1 MAGASD
7 LGSSLVTTTKPAPRW
22 EDFEAAYP
30 TADRKLL
37 ANLLLEVARCVDQ
50 EVAANVPSA
59 LAADPRVEAL
69 RHILLEPEQAA
80 LARLQQRFDDP
91 DQFAAAVGA
100 VLPAAIARAISH
112 DDRLGH
118 ELAPVV
124 ETATQS
130 SIRRDP
136 RTLINILAP
145 LMGPAIRKSVAET
158 LDGSLQ
164 SLNQALKYS
173 LSWQGLKWRMEAY
186 RTGTS
191 FAEVVLKHTLV
202 FRVEHV
208 FLIHRKTGLMLE
220 HVAADQ
226 ATTKDP
232 QLVSGMLSAI
242 QDFVRDSFD
251 ESALGGIDTLRLGEF
266 LLWCEEGPLAFL
278 AAVIRGNPPESLHN
292 VLRDALDSIHDE
304 DRTALENFDGDVAAF
319 ANVRAR
325 LERCIA
331 QQEKST
337 DKRTTPFLWLIPLSL
352 LCGGTYWL
360 VQRHLDGRALDDFV
374 RRLQAEP
381 GIAVTSFERRDGK
394 WHLTGLRDPLAA
406 DPKDF
411 LGALQVDPAHV
422 VGNWEPYQALH
433 PAIVLKRI
441 QATLNPPSTVTLALD
456 GDTILATGTAPRRWI
471 EKARTVASVL
481 PPGSAQLDLSAL
493 GDIQSGEL
501 DRLRDTIQARP
512 VFFGY
517 GDALPVPGQEPII
530 EGVAAELREL
540 AAVSQKLGVT
550 VRVTVI
556 GHADSTGRD
565 APNLG
570 LSLARAEAVRSLLR
584 KQGVDPELLAV
595 RGAGPLEPLNPG
607 ATEQER
613 SLNRRVSFTVS
624 ILE

>member
-1 MAGASD
+1 MS
-7 LGSSLVTTTKPAPRW
+7 TTRPVPRW
-22 EDFEAAYP
+22 EDVEAANQV
-30 TADRKLL
+30 ANRKVL
-37 ANLLLEVARCVDQ
+37 ANLLLEVARSVDH
-50 EVAANVPSA
+50 EVAAQVPSA
-59 LAADPRVEAL
+59 LDTDPRVEAM

-80 LARLQQRFDDP
+80 LASLKEKFDDP
-91 DQFAAAVGA
+91 DQFAAAVSA

-158 LDGSLQ
+158 MDSSLQ
-164 SLNQALKYS
+164 SLNQALKHS

-191 FAEVVLKHTLV
+191 FAEVVLRHTLV

-226 ATTKDP
+226 VSAKDP

-278 AAVIRGNPPESLHN
+278 AAVIRGNPPENLHG
-292 VLRDALDSIHDE
+292 VLRETLDSIHDE

-325 LERCIA
+325 LERCLA
-331 QQEKST
+331 QQEAPI
-337 DKRTTPFLWLIPLSL
+337 DQGATPFLWLIPLAL
-352 LCGGTYWL
+352 MCGGAYWL
-360 VQRHLDGRALDDFV
+360 VQRHLDGSAFEDYV

-381 GIAVTSFERRDGK
+381 GIVVTGFERRDGA
-394 WHLTGLRDPLAA
+394 WHITGLRDPLAA
-406 DPKDF
+406 DPQEL
-411 LGALQVDPAHV
+411 LGAWHVDPERIS
-422 VGNWEPYQALH
+422 GNWEPYQALH
-433 PAIVLKRI
+433 PAIALKRI
-441 QATLNPPSTVTLALD
+441 QATLKPPSTVNFALD
-456 GDTILATGTAPRRWI
+456 GDTIRATGTAPRRWI
-471 EKARTVASVL
+471 EKARTLASVL
-481 PPGSAQLDLSAL
+481 PPGSAHLDLNAL
-493 GDIQSGEL
+493 GDVQQGEL
-501 DRLRDTIQARP
+501 ERLRDAIQARP

-517 GDALPVPGQEPII
+517 GDALPVPGQETII
-530 EGVAAELREL
+530 EAQAAELREL
-540 AAVSQKLGVT
+540 AAASQKFGVT
-550 VRVTVI
+550 VRATLI
-556 GHADSTGRD
+556 GHADSTGKD

-595 RGAGPLEPLNPG
+595 RGAGPLEPLAPG
-607 ATEQER
+607 ATEQDR

-624 ILE
+624 ILD

>member
-1 MAGASD
+1 VSA
-7 LGSSLVTTTKPAPRW
+7 TRPIPRW
-22 EDFEAAYP
+22 EDVEAAIP
-30 TADRKLL
+30 AANRKLL
-37 ANLLLEVARCVDQ
+37 ANLLLEVARCVDH
-50 EVAANVPSA
+50 EVAAKVPSA
-59 LAADPRVEAL
+59 LDVDPRVEAL
-69 RHILLEPEQAA
+69 RHILLSPEQEA
-80 LARLQQRFDDP
+80 LARLQQKFDDP
-91 DQFAAAVGA
+91 EQLSAAVGA
-100 VLPAAIARAISH
+100 VLPAAIARALLQ
-112 DDRLGH
+112 DERLGAA
-118 ELAPVV
+118 LAPVV
-124 ETATQS
+124 ETATQT

-145 LMGPAIRKSVAET
+145 LMGPAIRKSVSET

-220 HVAADQ
+220 HVAAEESS
-226 ATTKDP
+226 TKDP

-278 AAVIRGNPPESLHN
+278 AAVIRGNPPESLHG
-292 VLRDALDSIHDE
+292 VLREALDSIHAE
-304 DRTALENFDGDVAAF
+304 NRTALENFDGDGAAF
-319 ANVRAR
+319 VEVRAC
-325 LERCIA
+325 LERCLA
-331 QQEKST
+331 QQEKPR
-337 DKRTTPFLWLIPLSL
+337 DIGTTPLLWLIPLAL
-352 LCGGTYWL
+352 LLGGGYWL
-360 VQRHLDGRALDDFV
+360 VQRHLDGRAVEDYV

-381 GIAVTSFERRDGK
+381 GIAVTSVERRDGE
-394 WHLTGLRDPLAA
+394 WHLTGMRDPLAA
-406 DPKDF
+406 DPKD
-411 LGALQVDPAHV
+411 LLITPRIDPARV
-422 VGNWEPYQALH
+422 VGNWQPYQALH
-433 PAIVLKRI
+433 PVITLKRI
-441 QATLNPPSTVTLALD
+441 EATLKPPPSVTFALD
-456 GDTILATGTAPRRWI
+456 GDTIRATGHAPRRWI
-471 EKARTVASVL
+471 DKARNLASML

-493 GDIQSGEL
+493 GDVQSGEL
-501 DRLRDTIQARP
+501 DRLREAIQALP

-530 EGVAAELREL
+530 AGLAADLKEL
-540 AAVSQKLGVT
+540 AAVSQKLGVR

-595 RGAGPLEPLNPG
+595 RGAGPLEPLAPG
-607 ATEQER
+607 ATEQDR

-624 ILE
+624 ILD

>member
-1 MAGASD
+1 M
-7 LGSSLVTTTKPAPRW
+7 PRW
-22 EDFEAAYP
+22 EDVEAANP
-30 TADRKLL
+30 AANRKLL
-37 ANLLLEVARCVDQ
+37 ANLLLEVARCVDH
-50 EVAANVPSA
+50 EIAAKVPSG
-59 LAADPRVEAL
+59 LDTDPRVEAL
-69 RHILLEPEQAA
+69 RHILLEPEQGAI
-80 LARLQQRFDDP
+80 ARLQQRFDDP
-91 DQFAAAVGA
+91 DQFAATVSA
-100 VLPAAIARAISH
+100 VLPAAIARAISQ
-112 DDRLGH
+112 DDRLGR
-118 ELAPVV
+118 ELTPVI
-124 ETATQS
+124 EAATQS

-145 LMGPAIRKSVAET
+145 LMVPAIRKSVAET
-158 LDGSLQ
+158 LDSSLQ

-173 LSWQGLKWRMEAY
+173 LSWQGLKWRIEAY

-191 FAEVVLKHTLV
+191 FAEVVLRHTLV

-220 HVAADQ
+220 HVAAQ
-226 ATTKDP
+226 EATTKDP

-242 QDFVRDSFD
+242 QDFVHDSFD

-278 AAVIRGNPPESLHN
+278 AAVIRGNPPESLHG
-292 VLRDALDSIHDE
+292 VLRQTLDTIHAE
-304 DRTALENFDGDVAAF
+304 NRTALENFDGNVAAF
-319 ANVRAR
+319 VDVRAH
-325 LERCIA
+325 LERCLA
-331 QQEKST
+331 QQERPAY
-337 DKRTTPFLWLIPLSL
+337 KRTTPLLLLIPLAVL
-352 LCGGTYWL
+352 LAVGYWL
-360 VQRHLDGRALDDFV
+360 TQRYLDGSAFEDYV

-394 WHLTGLRDPLAA
+394 WHLAGMRDPLAA
-406 DPKDF
+406 DPQDI
-411 LGALQVDPAHV
+411 LAALQVDPTHV
-422 VGNWEPYQALH
+422 VANWEPYQALH

-441 QATLNPPSTVTLALD
+441 EATLDPPPTVSFALD
-456 GDTILATGTAPRRWI
+456 GDTIRATGTAPRRWI
-471 EKARTVASVL
+471 EKARTLASML
-481 PPGSAQLDLSAL
+481 PPGSARLDVAAL
-493 GDIQSGEL
+493 GDIQLGEL
-501 DRLRDTIQARP
+501 DRLRDAIQARP

-540 AAVSQKLGVT
+540 AAVSRKLGVT
-550 VRVTVI
+550 VRVTLI
-556 GHADSTGRD
+556 GHADATGRD

-584 KQGVDPELLAV
+584 KRGVDPELLAV

-624 ILE
+624 ILD

>member
-1 MAGASD
+1 
-7 LGSSLVTTTKPAPRW
+7 
-22 EDFEAAYP
+22 
-30 TADRKLL
+30 
-37 ANLLLEVARCVDQ
+37 
-50 EVAANVPSA
+50 
-59 LAADPRVEAL
+59 
-69 RHILLEPEQAA
+69 
-80 LARLQQRFDDP
+80 
-91 DQFAAAVGA
+91 
-100 VLPAAIARAISH
+100 
-112 DDRLGH
+112 
-118 ELAPVV
+118 
-124 ETATQS
+124 
-130 SIRRDP
+130 
-136 RTLINILAP
+136 
-145 LMGPAIRKSVAET
+145 
-158 LDGSLQ
+158 
-164 SLNQALKYS
+164 LNQALKYS

-220 HVAADQ
+220 HVAADE

-266 LLWCEEGPLAFL
+266 LLWCEEGPSALL
-278 AAVIRGNPPESLHN
+278 AAVIRGNPPENLHAL
-292 VLRDALDSIHDE
+292 LRETLDQIHAE
-304 DRTALENFDGDVAAF
+304 NRTALENFDGDVAAF
-319 ANVRAR
+319 VDVRAH
-325 LERCIA
+325 LERCLS
-331 QQEKST
+331 QQEKPT
-337 DKRTTPFLWLIPLSL
+337 DKRTTPFLWLIPLAL
-352 LCGGTYWL
+352 LLAVGYGFA
-360 VQRHLDGRALDDFV
+360 QRYLDGRALADYV

-394 WHLTGLRDPLAA
+394 WHLTGLRDPLAV
-406 DPKDF
+406 DPKDL

-422 VGNWEPYQALH
+422 VSSWEPYQALH
-433 PAIVLKRI
+433 PAIVLKRM
-441 QATLNPPSTVTLALD
+441 QATLNPPPTVTLALD

-481 PPGSAQLDLSAL
+481 PPGSAQLDLSTL
-493 GDIQSGEL
+493 GDVQSGEL
-501 DRLRDTIQARP
+501 DRLRDVIQARP
-512 VFFGY
+512 VFFGF
-517 GDALPVPGQEPII
+517 GDALPVPGQETII

-540 AAVSQKLGVT
+540 AAVSHKLGVT

-556 GHADSTGRD
+556 GHADSIGRD

-595 RGAGPLEPLNPG
+595 RGAGPLEPLAPE
-607 ATEQER
+607 ATEQDR

-624 ILE
+624 ILD

>member
-1 MAGASD
+1 MITS
-7 LGSSLVTTTKPAPRW
+7 KPLAKW
-22 EDFEAAYP
+22 EDLEAAYP
-30 TADRKLL
+30 AANRKLL
-37 ANLLLEVARCVDQ
+37 ANLLLEVARSVDK
-50 EVAANVPSA
+50 EVAASVPSA
-59 LAADPRVEAL
+59 LVADPRVEAL

-80 LARLQQRFDDP
+80 IASLQQKFDDP
-91 DQFAAAVGA
+91 EQLAAAVGA

-112 DDRLGH
+112 GDLLGH

-158 LDGSLQ
+158 LDSSLQ
-164 SLNQALKYS
+164 SLNHALKHS

-220 HVAADQ
+220 HVAADE

-251 ESALGGIDTLRLGEF
+251 ESALGGIDSLRLGEF
-266 LLWCEEGPLAFL
+266 LLWCEEGSLAFL
-278 AAVIRGNPPESLHN
+278 AAVIRGNPPESLHE
-292 VLRDALDSIHDE
+292 VLREALDKIHE
-304 DRTALENFDGDVAAF
+304 EHRTALENFDGDVAAF
-319 ANVRAR
+319 GDLRAR
-325 LERCIA
+325 LERCLER
-331 QQEKST
+331 QEKPG
-337 DKRTTPFLWLIPLSL
+337 DKRTTPLVWLIPLAL
-352 LCGGTYWL
+352 LCAGAYWL
-360 VQRHLDGRALDDFV
+360 VQRHLEGRAVDHYV
-374 RRLQAEP
+374 RALQGEP
-381 GIAVTSFERRDGK
+381 GIVVIGVERRDGK
-394 WHLTGLRDPLAA
+394 WHVNGLRDPLAA
-406 DPKDF
+406 DPKD
-411 LGALQVDPAHV
+411 LLEASHLNPERISS
-422 VGNWEPYQALH
+422 NWEPYQALH
-433 PAIVLKRI
+433 PAIAMKRI
-441 QATLNPPSTVTLALD
+441 QASLNPPPTVTFTLD
-456 GDTILATGTAPRRWI
+456 NDTMRATGTAPRRWI
-471 EKARTVASVL
+471 EKARTLGSVL

-493 GDIQSGEL
+493 GDLQQGEIE
-501 DRLRDTIQARP
+501 RLRDAIQARP

-517 GDALPVPGQEPII
+517 GDALPVPGQETMID
-530 EGVAAELREL
+530 GLAAELKEL
-540 AAVSQKLGVT
+540 AAVSRKLGVT

-556 GHADSTGRD
+556 GHADSTGKD

-570 LSLARAEAVRSLLR
+570 LSLSRAEAVRSLLR

-595 RGAGPLEPLNPG
+595 RGAGPLEPLVPG
-607 ATEQER
+607 ASEQDH

-624 ILE
+624 ILD

>member
-1 MAGASD
+1 
-7 LGSSLVTTTKPAPRW
+7 VTTTRSVPRW
-22 EDFEAAYP
+22 EDVEAANQV
-30 TADRKLL
+30 ANRKVL
-37 ANLLLEVARCVDQ
+37 ASLLLEVARSVDH
-50 EVAANVPSA
+50 EVAAQLPSA
-59 LAADPRVEAL
+59 LDTDPRVEAL

-80 LARLQQRFDDP
+80 LASLKEKFDDP
-91 DQFAAAVGA
+91 DQFAAAVSA

-118 ELAPVV
+118 ELTPVV

-158 LDGSLQ
+158 MDSSLQ
-164 SLNQALKYS
+164 SLNQALKHS

-191 FAEVVLKHTLV
+191 FAEVVLRHTLV

-226 ATTKDP
+226 VSAKDP

-278 AAVIRGNPPESLHN
+278 AAVIRGNPPENLHG
-292 VLRDALDSIHDE
+292 VLREALDSIHDE

-325 LERCIA
+325 LERCLA
-331 QQEKST
+331 QQEAPI
-337 DKRTTPFLWLIPLSL
+337 DQGTTPFLWLIPLAL
-352 LCGGTYWL
+352 LCGGAYWL
-360 VQRHLDGRALDDFV
+360 VQRHLDGSEFEDYV

-381 GIAVTSFERRDGK
+381 GIVVTGFERRDGM

-406 DPKDF
+406 DPTEL
-411 LGALQVDPAHV
+411 LGAWHV
-422 VGNWEPYQALH
+422 EPERISGNWEPYQALH
-433 PAIVLKRI
+433 PAIALKRI
-441 QATLNPPSTVTLALD
+441 QATLKPPSTVNFALD
-456 GDTILATGTAPRRWI
+456 GDTIRATGTAPRRWI
-471 EKARTVASVL
+471 EKARTLASVL
-481 PPGSAQLDLSAL
+481 PPGSAHLDLSAL
-493 GDIQSGEL
+493 GDVQQGEL
-501 DRLRDTIQARP
+501 ERLRDAIQARP

-517 GDALPVPGQEPII
+517 GDALPVPGQETII
-530 EGVAAELREL
+530 EAQAAELREL
-540 AAVSQKLGVT
+540 AAASKKLGVT
-550 VRVTVI
+550 VRATLI
-556 GHADSTGRD
+556 GHADSTGKD

-595 RGAGPLEPLNPG
+595 RGAGPLEPLAPG
-607 ATEQER
+607 ASEQDR

-624 ILE
+624 ILD

>member
-1 MAGASD
+1 M
-7 LGSSLVTTTKPAPRW
+7 TKTRPVSQW
-22 EDFEAAYP
+22 EDVETTDPVAN
-30 TADRKLL
+30 RKLL
-37 ANLLLEVARCVDQ
+37 ANLLLEVARCVDH
-50 EVAANVPSA
+50 EVAVKVPSA
-59 LAADPRVEAL
+59 LDADPRVEAL

-80 LARLQQRFDDP
+80 LARLQQKFDDP
-91 DQFAAAVGA
+91 EQLAAAVGA

-118 ELAPVV
+118 ELAPVI

-191 FAEVVLKHTLV
+191 FAEVVLRHTLV

-220 HVAADQ
+220 HVAAED

-278 AAVIRGNPPESLHN
+278 AAVIRGNPPESLHG
-292 VLRDALDSIHDE
+292 VLRETLDAIHAE
-304 DRTALENFDGDVAAF
+304 NRTALENFDGDVAAF
-319 ANVRAR
+319 VDVRAP
-325 LERCIA
+325 LERCLA
-331 QQEKST
+331 QQEKPT
-337 DKRTTPFLWLIPLSL
+337 HKGTTPLLWLIPLAL
-352 LCGGTYWL
+352 LLAVGYWL
-360 VQRHLDGRALDDFV
+360 TQRYLDGRAFEDYV
-374 RRLQAEP
+374 QRLQAEP
-381 GIAVTSFERRDGK
+381 GIAVTTFERKDGK
-394 WHLTGLRDPLAA
+394 WHLTGLRDPIAA
-406 DPKDF
+406 DPKDI
-411 LGALQVDPAHV
+411 LGALRIDPAHV
-422 VGNWEPYQALH
+422 VGNWEPYLALH
-433 PAIVLKRI
+433 PAIALKRI
-441 QATLNPPSTVTLALD
+441 QATLNPPPTVTFALD
-456 GDTILATGTAPRRWI
+456 GDTIRASGTAGRRWI
-471 EKARTVASVL
+471 EKARTLATAL
-481 PPGSAQLDLSAL
+481 PPGSAQLDLTAL
-493 GDIQSGEL
+493 GDLQQGEI
-501 DRLRDTIQARP
+501 DRLRDAIQARP

-530 EGVAAELREL
+530 ESLAADLREL
-540 AAVSQKLGVT
+540 AVVSRRLGVA
-550 VRVTVI
+550 VRVTLI
-556 GHADSTGRD
+556 GHADATGRD

-584 KQGVDPELLAV
+584 KRGVDPELLAV

-607 ATEQER
+607 ATEQDR